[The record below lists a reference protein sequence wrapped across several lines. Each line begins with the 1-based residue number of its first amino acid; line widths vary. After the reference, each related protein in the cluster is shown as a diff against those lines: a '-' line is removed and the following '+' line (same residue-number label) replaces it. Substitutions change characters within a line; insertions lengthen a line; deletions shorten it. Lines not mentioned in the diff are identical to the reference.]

1 MTHHVHDSNTTLR
14 CRRAA
19 LSASQDRASSAP
31 CAFSPLVRAL
41 AAAIALTPLMIS
53 AREINLADL
62 GDRGFR
68 ILGAA
73 AGDRAGRSVS
83 GAGDI
88 NGDGLADL
96 IVGAPFA
103 DATGIDSGASY
114 VVFGREG
121 APGLQDVS
129 LTDLGD
135 RGFRIRGAAA
145 GDRAGHSVSG
155 AGDINGD
162 GLGDLLVGAVN
173 ADANNFA
180 DSGASYVIFGRA
192 GTTEEVNLDQL
203 GDRGFRIRGAAIGDS
218 TGRSVSGAGDV
229 NGDGL
234 ADLIV
239 GAPYADEIGFNSGAS
254 YVVLGRRVAEG
265 LADVEL
271 ASLGDR
277 GFRLRGAAA
286 GDLAGRDVSGAGDV
300 NGDGMDDLI
309 VGATFADANGT
320 NSGASYV
327 VFGRESAA
335 GELDDVELANLG
347 ALGFRIVGAAASHF
361 AGGSISGAGDV
372 NGDGLADIIV
382 GSPFV
387 DVNDE
392 HAGASYVV
400 FGLGGAEGLE
410 EVNLGD
416 LGDRGFRIVGAAAA
430 YDPLGFR
437 VSGAGDVN
445 GDGLADLIV
454 GTPYPNV
461 NGLAPGASYVVF
473 GKAGAAEE
481 VNLDQLGDRG
491 FRMVGAAAYD
501 FAGYSVSGAGDVNG
515 DGLADLIVG
524 ASGADANGE
533 DAGASYI
540 LFGTTNTP
548 SASYQA
554 RQQTRGCRFEDKGS
568 PLGIVGDGSNDDS
581 PDARLWID
589 YCLAA
594 GQDPQLAEPQVT
606 LHRQAPR
613 HDGAPAA
620 LANGHRPA
628 NFTWSLDFG
637 LLPEVQAAVPL
648 ADVTLRYTDAD
659 IAGLDEAALWV
670 HADPQIG
677 GDGDFA
683 AGLVTRHW
691 PERNLIEVRLRTREA
706 VHLALGAPPLTP
718 EIFSDSFED

>member
-1 MTHHVHDSNTTLR
+1 M
-14 CRRAA
+14 
-19 LSASQDRASSAP
+19 SSAQ
-31 CAFSPLVRAL
+31 
-41 AAAIALTPLMIS
+41 
-53 AREINLADL
+53 EINLADL

-83 GAGDI
+83 GAGDV

-103 DATGIDSGASY
+103 AANGIDSGASY

-121 APGLQDVS
+121 APGLPDVS

-135 RGFRIRGAAA
+135 RGFRIVGAEA
-145 GDRAGHSVSG
+145 GDNAGRSVSG
-155 AGDINGD
+155 AGDVNGD
-162 GLGDLLVGAVN
+162 GFADLIVGAPF
-173 ADANNFA
+173 ADASGI
-180 DSGASYVIFGRA
+180 DSGASYVVFGREGAA
-192 GTTEEVNLDQL
+192 GLHEVNLANL
-203 GDRGFRIRGAAIGDS
+203 GDRGFRIVGAAAGDNA
-218 TGRSVSGAGDV
+218 GRSVSSAGDV

-239 GAPYADEIGFNSGAS
+239 GAPLADANGSDSGAS
-254 YVVLGRRVAEG
+254 YVVFGREVVQN
-265 LADVEL
+265 VEL
-271 ASLGDR
+271 DNLGDR
-277 GFRLRGAAA
+277 GFRILGAASE
-286 GDLAGRDVSGAGDV
+286 DHAGRVSGAGDV
-300 NGDGMDDLI
+300 NGDG
-309 VGATFADANGT
+309 FADLNIGAPLSNSNGNGSGT
-320 NSGASYV
+320 NYV
-327 VFGRESAA
+327 VFGRA
-335 GELDDVELANLG
+335 GVQNVELDN
-347 ALGFRIVGAAASHF
+347 
-361 AGGSISGAGDV
+361 
-372 NGDGLADIIV
+372 
-382 GSPFV
+382 
-387 DVNDE
+387 
-392 HAGASYVV
+392 
-400 FGLGGAEGLE
+400 
-410 EVNLGD
+410 
-416 LGDRGFRIVGAAAA
+416 LGDRGFRIVGAAAGDYA
-430 YDPLGFR
+430 GSS

-445 GDGLADLIV
+445 GDGFADLV
-454 GTPYPNV
+454 VAAY
-461 NGLAPGASYVVF
+461 LASANSNYSGASYVVF
-473 GKAGAAEE
+473 GRQGVQNVELG
-481 VNLDQLGDRG
+481 NLGDRG
-491 FRMVGAAAYD
+491 FRLAGAAAYD
-501 FAGYSVSGAGDVNG
+501 FAGYSVSGAGDINGDGFADLIIGSVDADANGITDSGASYVVFGRAGADEVNLGQLGERGFRVAGAAANDYAGASVSGAGDVNG

-554 RQQTRGCRFEDKGS
+554 RQQTRGCHFEDKGS
-568 PLGIVGDGSNDDS
+568 ALGIVGDGSNDDS

-628 NFTWSLDFG
+628 DFTWSLDFG
-637 LLPEVQAAVPL
+637 LLPDVQAAVPL

-706 VHLALGAPPLTP
+706 VHLALGAPPITP
-718 EIFSDSFED
+718 QIFSDGFED